1 MGKRCCRTFASGFAA
16 EQLPL
21 AVTAVANEGS
31 QGGMLYFKGTA
42 PKLAEQGFAFR
53 LSGGTGMELAQG
65 AAKFT
70 AMAYLKLHPSTDDSA
85 GKDQPVLRRDGGY
98 QGAALWELVATP
110 LKQFKLRATKD
121 TGPAVATC
129 TCPSVLEDVWTHVMV
144 RHVAGAL
151 QLLLGGQLCCEA
163 KESTWLDAALGKSS
177 TTWLAKG
184 ITADLHM
191 VQLWDE
197 AISDADATSLV
208 SRYTQAVA
216 SWLPQQQLTCVE
228 DLLGSFPSSSLA
240 SCKLAC
246 EQHGACRSVLFEASK
261 DGANGTCSLRDRWV
275 CPHNQD
281 CRCRCGP
288 SSTTLAAN
296 YDPGCRGAFDWRFT
310 VDTTDNAV
318 AFTELALYGNQ
329 KALQGRVLDEESKE
343 VTGCALADGSGAGT
357 GCEMHAAAL
366 GGLWEYR
373 FAACSAP
380 SSLVVAAQAGSF
392 SLNVS
397 YSTPTGDWKLCAQTF
412 GAKGSLSTSLGCVP
426 AAKPWWQH

>member
-1 MGKRCCRTFASGFAA
+1 SDDLCLGVLPARERSLCPATPACGDCSGVLCGKDALPVAPAPSCAGDTCTSKRCCRTFASGFAA

-163 KESTWLDAALGKSS
+163 KESTWLDAALGKSL
-177 TTWLAKG
+177 LA
-184 ITADLHM
+184 
-191 VQLWDE
+191 VQPGESRSVGWGVYEGSNEVFGVLLMIVEHHNFCDE
-197 AISDADATSLV
+197 N
-208 SRYTQAVA
+208 SRYG
-216 SWLPQQQLTCVE
+216 LILM
-228 DLLGSFPSSSLA
+228 
-240 SCKLAC
+240 
-246 EQHGACRSVLFEASK
+246 
-261 DGANGTCSLRDRWV
+261 
-275 CPHNQD
+275 
-281 CRCRCGP
+281 
-288 SSTTLAAN
+288 ST
-296 YDPGCRGAFDWRFT
+296 
-310 VDTTDNAV
+310 
-318 AFTELALYGNQ
+318 ALH
-329 KALQGRVLDEESKE
+329 R
-343 VTGCALADGSGAGT
+343 
-357 GCEMHAAAL
+357 
-366 GGLWEYR
+366 
-373 FAACSAP
+373 
-380 SSLVVAAQAGSF
+380 
-392 SLNVS
+392 
-397 YSTPTGDWKLCAQTF
+397 
-412 GAKGSLSTSLGCVP
+412 
-426 AAKPWWQH
+426 

>member
-1 MGKRCCRTFASGFAA
+1 MGSTSSTDCSQRPCGAGELVEERAVVCNDLTSGKQVSDDSCAGDKPEGKRMLCPAAKPCEATTTMVTTVQPPMATTSTLGPPLAESRVSCCPTGYVALKGNALPSTCSSSCEVKKCCSMVNWVYLEWDDTQACHSSCGLPEQKQHRSVTCQAISTGEVVSDDLCLGVLPARERSLCPATPACGDCSGVLCGKDALPVAPAPSCAGDTCTSKRCCRTFASGFAA

-70 AMAYLKLHPSTDDSA
+70 A
-85 GKDQPVLRRDGGY
+85 G
-98 QGAALWELVATP
+98 
-110 LKQFKLRATKD
+110 
-121 TGPAVATC
+121 
-129 TCPSVLEDVWTHVMV
+129 
-144 RHVAGAL
+144 
-151 QLLLGGQLCCEA
+151 
-163 KESTWLDAALGKSS
+163 
-177 TTWLAKG
+177 
-184 ITADLHM
+184 
-191 VQLWDE
+191 
-197 AISDADATSLV
+197 
-208 SRYTQAVA
+208 
-216 SWLPQQQLTCVE
+216 
-228 DLLGSFPSSSLA
+228 
-240 SCKLAC
+240 
-246 EQHGACRSVLFEASK
+246 
-261 DGANGTCSLRDRWV
+261 
-275 CPHNQD
+275 
-281 CRCRCGP
+281 GP
-288 SSTTLAAN
+288 S
-296 YDPGCRGAFDWRFT
+296 G
-310 VDTTDNAV
+310 DNAV

-397 YSTPTGDWKLCAQTF
+397 YSTPTGDWKLCAQTI
-412 GAKGSLSTSLGCVP
+412 GAKDSLSTSLGCVP